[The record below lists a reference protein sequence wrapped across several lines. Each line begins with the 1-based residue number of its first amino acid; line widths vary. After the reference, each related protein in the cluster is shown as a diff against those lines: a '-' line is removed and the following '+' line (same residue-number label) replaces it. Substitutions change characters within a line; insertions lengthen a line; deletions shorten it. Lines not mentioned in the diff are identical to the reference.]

1 MCLAAIPS
9 LFLRRLLAIIFAN
22 VSYTT
27 VTFFLAV
34 LLVANAI
41 PSSQII
47 DGIVIGNESPSEYT
61 KRQQIISY
69 TQSIQQHTVPCN
81 AYSQTDPKPSNSTDH
96 GNDFIDEGDIA
107 PSILPGDDDNNDFD
121 HVIV

>member
-22 VSYTT
+22 VSYTI

-41 PSSQII
+41 PSSQIF

-69 TQSIQQHTVPCN
+69 TQSIQQHTVPC
-81 AYSQTDPKPSNSTDH
+81 
-96 GNDFIDEGDIA
+96 I
-107 PSILPGDDDNNDFD
+107 
-121 HVIV
+121 